1 MPETVNIEDAKARLS
16 HLVSQAEQGEDVVL
30 ARDGIPAARIVPV
43 SKPTAKVIE
52 LIKQERPEGP
62 LVSADD
68 IRTAKE
74 EGRA

>member
-16 HLVSQAEQGEDVVL
+16 HLIAQVEQGQDVIL
-30 ARDGIPAARIVPV
+30 ARDGIPAARIVPID
-43 SKPTAKVIE
+43 KPIANVVE
-52 LIKQERPEGP
+52 LIKRERPEGP

-68 IRTAKE
+68 IRSAKE